1 MKILCAGGGSGGH
14 VTPVA
19 AVINELLKIQQ
30 DIEIQFVCDR
40 AFEVQARGV
49 MAQNVAVPVTVRT
62 ITAGKFR
69 RYHHLSV
76 ARQLFMPRIVGAN
89 VRDAFKVVI
98 GFVQSLVLLLRFR
111 PDAVFAKGGYV
122 CLPVG
127 MAAKCLRIPLVI
139 HDSDARPGLTNT
151 ILGRWAAAI
160 ATGSPLE
167 NYSYRPEISRYVGVP
182 IASEFRLVDDT
193 QMRAAKRR
201 LGVDEG
207 APLIVVTGGGLG
219 AKSINM
225 AVLESASRL
234 LDDGSSIFHITGRAH
249 FDEVSMLATKDVR
262 YQLVPFVFEDM
273 ASVLGAADVVIARGS
288 ATFTQ
293 ELAGLGKCAII
304 VPAKTL
310 GDQRKNAQVY
320 AAADAAIVLTDDE
333 IATPE
338 VLYNTIASLLAS
350 PARRAELAA
359 HLHAFARPHAAR
371 DVAAMILETVS

>member
-1 MKILCAGGGSGGH
+1 
-14 VTPVA
+14 
-19 AVINELLKIQQ
+19 
-30 DIEIQFVCDR
+30 
-40 AFEVQARGV
+40 
-49 MAQNVAVPVTVRT
+49 VRT

-98 GFVQSLVLLLRFR
+98 GFVQSLALLLRFR

-182 IASEFRLVDDT
+182 IASEFRLVDDA

-262 YQLVPFVFEDM
+262 YQLVPFVFENM